1 MDALKMIAAD
11 SIKENR
17 PQFEIG
23 DTVRVHVNIREGER
37 ERESR
42 CSKEPSLPREAAAF
56 PKPLP

>member
-23 DTVRVHVNIREGER
+23 DTVRVHVKGK

>member
-23 DTVRVHVNIREGER
+23 DTVRVHVNIRE
-37 ERESR
+37 ESR

>member
-37 ERESR
+37 ERVQMFEG
-42 CSKEPSLPREAAAF
+42 PSLPREAAAF